1 MEVIVRLATTG
12 NILYISEYST
22 VNDLRVWEL
31 RLHLCQALKS
41 TAYFSWTL
49 FHDQVLTDD
58 TALVSA
64 YRGEISEVTIIFHA
78 VIRELRS
85 LQMKNEGR

>member
-12 NILYISEYST
+12 NILYTSEYST

-41 TAYFSWTL
+41 TEYFSWTL
-49 FHDQVLTDD
+49 FHDHVLTDD
-58 TALVSA
+58 TALVSTYVA
-64 YRGEISEVTIIFHA
+64 EAGEATIIF
-78 VIRELRS
+78 RLSFGSYE
-85 LQMKNEGR
+85 LQMKNDGR